1 MLKTLL
7 ILLTILPALSTTVQG
22 QLVQN
27 LNRQVEIPN
36 IIDIN
41 SSETHLY
48 ALSESEGLVV
58 FRTYSDSLQWLY
70 SSTGMQE
77 RGHTLESDIRFAYL
91 YGDSRRL
98 TVIEPTSVLG
108 VYSSTIL
115 PSQPLTVER
124 IGFKLFVAL
133 NNGTLGSINLETP
146 ESVDTDW
153 TLINDETSTVSLVS
167 DSRNTL
173 YVLRSGNELAIYE
186 VDEDNVE
193 LFSVTSIDRN
203 VHKIFLTGGE
213 LLGSDNSGNIFLI
226 NANGQT
232 QSLSQ
237 VSGQI
242 DRILNWNDRLV
253 VRTANRE
260 IWVET
265 SLGNI
270 ERWKTGERSNNQITS
285 SDSQLWVSENNSIAP
300 IMEQTV
306 KNDQNRVISESD
318 AFRLNE
324 IENVIL
330 PFPRPLI
337 LPIEFEGNV
346 DVNQITLSYTA
357 PFENARIR
365 GNTFYWQPT
374 ASQTGRH
381 SVTITASKADGS
393 SQNRSFTID
402 LRSFNAPPQFSPT
415 RPLTIVV
422 GEEFDFQISAVDP
435 DGMDQQLLR
444 YLGVDLPNGAE
455 IDEQTGVFR
464 WTPSIR
470 QVGEHRF
477 QVIAT
482 DQYGAAASQNYL
494 MNVIELNQEELE
506 EDLF

>member
-1 MLKTLL
+1 MFKTLL
-7 ILLTILPALSTTVQG
+7 ILLTIIPFLTIPGHG

-27 LNRQVEIPN
+27 LNRQIDIPN

-133 NNGTLGSINLETP
+133 NNGALGSLNLDTP

-153 TLINDETSTVSLVS
+153 SLINEETSTVSMVS

-186 VDEDNVE
+186 LNEDEVE
-193 LFSVTSIDRN
+193 LLSVTSIDRN
-203 VHKIFLTGGE
+203 IHKIFLTGGE
-213 LLGSDNSGNIFLI
+213 LLGADNSGNIFLI
-226 NANGQT
+226 NSNGRT

-242 DRILNWNDRLV
+242 DRILNWNEQIV
-253 VRTANRE
+253 VRTTNRE
-260 IWVET
+260 IWVEN
-265 SLGNI
+265 SSGNL
-270 ERWKTGERSNNQITS
+270 ERWLTGERSNNFITS
-285 SDSQLWVSENNSIAP
+285 SDSQLWISENNAIAP
-300 IMEQTV
+300 LMEQVVRT
-306 KNDQNRVISESD
+306 DQTRSISESD
-318 AFRLNE
+318 VFRLKE
-324 IENVIL
+324 IGNIVL

-337 LPIEFEGNV
+337 LPIEFEGNI
-346 DVNQITLSYTA
+346 DLSQITISYSA

-374 ASQTGRH
+374 TSQTGRH
-381 SVTITASKADGS
+381 SVTITATEADGNAQS
-393 SQNRSFTID
+393 KTFMID
-402 LRSFNAPPQFSPT
+402 LRSFNAPPQFSPS
-415 RPLTIVV
+415 RPLSIVV

-435 DGMDQQLLR
+435 DGIDQQLIR
-444 YLGVDLPNGAE
+444 YLGVDLPNGAQIE
-455 IDEQTGVFR
+455 EQTGLFR
-464 WTPSIR
+464 WTPNIR

-477 QVIAT
+477 QIIAT
-482 DQYGAAASQNYL
+482 DQYGAAASQNYV

>member
-7 ILLTILPALSTTVQG
+7 ILLTVFPILSATGHG

-58 FRTYSDSLQWLY
+58 FRAYSDSLQWLY

-115 PSQPLTVER
+115 PAQPLTVER
-124 IGFKLFVAL
+124 IGLKLFVAL
-133 NNGTLGSINLETP
+133 DNGTLGSINLETP

-193 LFSVTSIDRN
+193 LLSVTPIDRN
-203 VHKIFLTGGE
+203 IHKIFLTRGE

-237 VSGQI
+237 VSGPI
-242 DRILNWNDRLV
+242 DRILYWNNQLV
-253 VRTANRE
+253 VRSVNRE

-265 SLGNI
+265 SSGNI
-270 ERWKTGERSNNQITS
+270 ERWKTGDRSNNQITS

-306 KNDQNRVISESD
+306 RSDQNRVSSESD
-318 AFRLNE
+318 RFRLIE
-324 IENVIL
+324 IKNVIL

-346 DVNQITLSYTA
+346 DVNQITFSYTA

-393 SQNRSFTID
+393 SHSRTFTID

-455 IDEQTGVFR
+455 INEQTGLFR
-464 WTPSIR
+464 WTPNIR

-482 DQYGAAASQNYL
+482 DQYGAAASQNYV
-494 MNVIELNQEELE
+494 MNVIELNQGELE

>member
-1 MLKTLL
+1 MFKTLL
-7 ILLTILPALSTTVQG
+7 ILLTFFPILSIPGHG

-27 LNRQVEIPN
+27 LNRQIDIPN

-77 RGHTLESDIRFAYL
+77 RGHTLDSDIRFAYL

-133 NNGTLGSINLETP
+133 NNGTLGSLNLDTP

-153 TLINDETSTVSLVS
+153 SLINGETSTVSMVS
-167 DSRNTL
+167 DNRNTL
-173 YVLRSGNELAIYE
+173 YILRSGNELAIYE
-186 VDEDNVE
+186 VDEDEVD
-193 LFSVTSIDRN
+193 LLSVTSIDRN
-203 VHKIFLTGGE
+203 VHKIFLTDGE
-213 LLGSDNSGNIFLI
+213 LLGADNSGNIFYI
-226 NANGQT
+226 NSNGRT

-237 VSGQI
+237 VSGRV
-242 DRILNWNDRLV
+242 DRILNWNDTFV

-260 IWVET
+260 IWVEN
-265 SLGNI
+265 SSGDF
-270 ERWKTGERSNNQITS
+270 ERWKTGERSGNYITS
-285 SDSQLWVSENNSIAP
+285 SDSQLWISENSAIAP
-300 IMEQTV
+300 VVEQSV
-306 KNDQNRVISESD
+306 RNDQTSSTPATE
-318 AFRLNE
+318 AFTLKE
-324 IENVIL
+324 IDNIVL

-346 DVNQITLSYTA
+346 DLSQITFSYSA
-357 PFENARIR
+357 PFDNARIR
-365 GNTFYWQPT
+365 GNTFFWQPT
-374 ASQTGRH
+374 ATQTGRH
-381 SVTITASKADGS
+381 SVTITATEADGNAQS
-393 SQNRSFTID
+393 RTFMID
-402 LRSFNAPPQFSPT
+402 LRSFNAPPQFSPS
-415 RPLTIVV
+415 RPISIVV

-435 DGMDQQLLR
+435 DGIDQQLIR
-444 YLGVDLPNGAE
+444 YLGVDLPNGAQIE
-455 IDEQTGVFR
+455 EQTGLFR
-464 WTPSIR
+464 WTPNIR

-477 QVIAT
+477 QIIAT
-482 DQYGAAASQNYL
+482 DQYGAAASQNYV

>member
-1 MLKTLL
+1 MFKTLL
-7 ILLTILPALSTTVQG
+7 ILITILPILSIPGHG

-36 IIDIN
+36 IININ

-48 ALSESEGLVV
+48 TLSESEGLVV

-115 PSQPLTVER
+115 PAQPLSVER

-133 NNGTLGSINLETP
+133 KNGTLGAINLETP

-153 TLINDETSTVSLVS
+153 TLINGETSTVSVVS
-167 DSRNTL
+167 DNRNTL
-173 YVLRSGNELAIYE
+173 YILRSGNELAIYE
-186 VDEDNVE
+186 VIEEEVE
-193 LFSVTSIDRN
+193 LLSVTSIDRN
-203 VHKIFLTGGE
+203 IHKIFLTGGE

-226 NANGQT
+226 NSNGRT

-242 DRILNWNDRLV
+242 DQILKWNEQLV
-253 VRTANRE
+253 IRTTSRE
-260 IWVET
+260 IWVENST
-265 SLGNI
+265 GNL
-270 ERWKTGERSNNQITS
+270 ERWKTGERSNNHITS
-285 SDSQLWVSENNSIAP
+285 SDSQLWITENNAIAP
-300 IMEQTV
+300 VMKLAVRPDQT
-306 KNDQNRVISESD
+306 RSISESD
-318 AFRLNE
+318 VFRLKE
-324 IENVIL
+324 IENIVL

-346 DVNQITLSYTA
+346 DLSQLTLSYSA

-381 SVTITASKADGS
+381 SVTITATKADGS
-393 SQNRSFTID
+393 SQNRTFMID
-402 LRSFNAPPQFSPT
+402 LRSFNSPPQFSPS

-422 GEEFDFQISAVDP
+422 DEEFDFQISAVDP
-435 DGMDQQLLR
+435 DGMDQQLIR

-455 IDEQTGVFR
+455 IEEQTGLFR
-464 WTPSIR
+464 WTPNIR

-477 QVIAT
+477 QIIAT
-482 DQYGAAASQNYL
+482 DQYGAAASQNYV
-494 MNVIELNQEELE
+494 MNVIELKQEELE